1 MPIRP
6 GSAEAGR
13 HQCNCRVQGGPERTP
28 EVDTVNFAFS
38 EEQEELRKTM
48 RAFLEAKSPETAVR
62 EQMDTEQ
69 GYDPAVWSQMGA
81 EMGLQGLI
89 IPEEFGG
96 SGYSYVELGVVLEEM
111 GRALLCAPFFAT
123 VALAANTLLQ
133 SGDAAAQKQYL
144 PGIASGSTIAT
155 LAFTEPSGKW
165 DEAGITMKAS
175 KSGDTY
181 TLTGTKSFVLDG
193 HVANLIIVAARAG
206 GGVSLFAVDGDAKGL
221 TRTSLSTMDQTRKQ
235 AKLEFAKTPARLIG
249 TLGKGWDVLSTVLDL
264 AAVALAAE
272 QVGGA
277 QKVLEMSV
285 EYAKVRVQFGRPIGS
300 FQAIKH
306 KCADMLLEVESAKSA
321 AYYAM
326 WCASEMNDEL
336 PSVASLAKS
345 YCSEAYFH
353 ATAENIQIHGGIGF
367 TWEHP
372 AHLYFKRA
380 KSSELLFGDPTY
392 HRELLAQR
400 IGI

>member
-1 MPIRP
+1 M
-6 GSAEAGR
+6 
-13 HQCNCRVQGGPERTP
+13 
-28 EVDTVNFAFS
+28 NFAFT
-38 EEQEELRKTM
+38 EEQEELRKTV
-48 RAFLEAKSPETAVR
+48 RQFLDAKSSEAAVR
-62 EQMDTEQ
+62 EQMETEA
-69 GYDPAVWSQMGA
+69 GFDAAVWSQMA
-81 EMGLQGLI
+81 EQMGLQGLA

-96 SGYSYVELGVVLEEM
+96 SGYSYVELGIVLEEM
-111 GRALLCAPFFAT
+111 GRALLCAPFFSS
-123 VALAANTLLQ
+123 VVLAANTLLQ
-133 SGDAAAQKQYL
+133 SGDDAAKAAHL
-144 PGIASGSTIAT
+144 PGIASGETIAT

-165 DEAGITMKAS
+165 DESGITMEAS
-175 KSGDTY
+175 GSGDSW
-181 TLTGTKSFVLDG
+181 TLSGTKMFVLDG
-193 HVANLIIVAARAG
+193 HTANLIIVAARTG
-206 GGVSLFAVDGDAKGL
+206 KGVSLFTVAGDAAGL
-221 TRTSLSTMDQTRKQ
+221 TRTALSTMDQTRKQ
-235 AKLEFAKTPARLIG
+235 AKLEFSNTPA
-249 TLGKGWDVLSTVLDL
+249 TLLGAEGEGWNTLSTVLDL
-264 AAVALAAE
+264 AAVGLAAE

-277 QKVLEMSV
+277 QKVLEMAV
-285 EYAKVRVQFGRPIGS
+285 DYAKVRVQFGRPIGS

-321 AYYAM
+321 AYYGM
-326 WCASEMNDEL
+326 WCAAEMNDEL
-336 PSVASLAKS
+336 PSVASLAKA

>member
-1 MPIRP
+1 MCTRLESHLVAVL
-6 GSAEAGR
+6 GHTA
-13 HQCNCRVQGGPERTP
+13 VM
-28 EVDTVNFAFS
+28 NFAFS
-38 EEQEELRKTM
+38 EEQEELRKTV
-48 RAFLEAKSPETAVR
+48 RAFLEAKSSEEAVR
-62 EQMDTEQ
+62 EQMETDH
-69 GYDPAVWSQMGA
+69 GFDAAVWSQMG
-81 EMGLQGLI
+81 EQMGLQGLA

-111 GRALLCAPFFAT
+111 GRALLCAPYFST
-123 VALAANTLLQ
+123 VVLAANTLLH
-133 SGDAAAQKQYL
+133 SGDEAAKAKYL
-144 PGIASGSTIAT
+144 PGIASGETIAT

-165 DEAGITMKAS
+165 DEAGITMPATAS
-175 KSGDTY
+175 GSGY
-181 TLTGTKSFVLDG
+181 TLTGTKMFVLDG
-193 HVANLIIVAARAG
+193 HTATLLLVAARTAA
-206 GGVSLFAVDGDAKGL
+206 GVSLFAVDPAASGV
-221 TRTSLSTMDQTRKQ
+221 TRTALSTMDQTRKQ
-235 AKLEFAKTPARLIG
+235 AKVEFDNTPAELIG
-249 TLGKGWDVLSTVLDL
+249 AEGEGWATLSRVLDL
-264 AAVALAAE
+264 AAVGLAAE

-277 QKVLEMSV
+277 QKVLEMAV

-321 AYYAM
+321 AYYGM
-326 WCASEMNDEL
+326 WCAAEMNDEL
-336 PSVASLAKS
+336 PSVASLAKA

>member
-1 MPIRP
+1 M
-6 GSAEAGR
+6 
-13 HQCNCRVQGGPERTP
+13 
-28 EVDTVNFAFS
+28 NFAFT
-38 EEQEELRKTM
+38 EEQEELRKTV
-48 RAFLEAKSPETAVR
+48 RSFLESKSAESAVR
-62 EQMDTEQ
+62 EQMETEA
-69 GYDPAVWSQMGA
+69 GYDAAVWSQMA
-81 EMGLQGLI
+81 EQLGLQGLA

-96 SGYSYVELGVVLEEM
+96 SGFSFVELGIVLEEM
-111 GRALLCAPFFAT
+111 GRALLCAPFFSS
-123 VALAANTLLQ
+123 VVLAANTLLL
-133 SGDAAAQKQYL
+133 SGDAAAQAKYL
-144 PGIASGSTIAT
+144 PGIASGETIAT
-155 LAFTEPSGKW
+155 VALTEPSGKW
-165 DEAGITMKAS
+165 DE
-175 KSGDTY
+175 SGVTTEATGSGSDFTI
-181 TLTGTKSFVLDG
+181 TGTKSFVLDG
-193 HVANLIIVAARAG
+193 HTAGLIIVAARTAK
-206 GGVSLFAVDGDAKGL
+206 GVSLFAVDADAAGL
-221 TRTSLSTMDQTRKQ
+221 TRTALSTMDQTRKQ
-235 AKLEFAKTPARLIG
+235 AKLEFAGTPATLIG
-249 TLGKGWDVLSTVLDL
+249 TEGDGWNVLSKVLDL
-264 AAVALAAE
+264 VAVGLAAE

-277 QKVLEMSV
+277 QKVLEMAV

-321 AYYAM
+321 AYYGM

-336 PSVASLAKS
+336 PSVASLAKA

>member
-1 MPIRP
+1 M
-6 GSAEAGR
+6 
-13 HQCNCRVQGGPERTP
+13 
-28 EVDTVNFAFS
+28 NFAFT
-38 EEQEELRKTM
+38 EEQEELRKTV
-48 RAFLEAKSPETAVR
+48 RAFLESKSAETAVR
-62 EQMDTEQ
+62 EQMETDSGFDT
-69 GYDPAVWSQMGA
+69 AVWSQMG
-81 EMGLQGLI
+81 EQLGLQGLA

-96 SGYSYVELGVVLEEM
+96 SGYTFVELGIVLEEQ
-111 GRALLCAPFFAT
+111 GRALLCAPFFST
-123 VALAANTLLQ
+123 VVLAANTLLH
-133 SGDAAAQKQYL
+133 SGDDAAKAAHL
-144 PGIASGSTIAT
+144 PGIASGETIAT

-165 DEAGITMKAS
+165 DESGITTEATA
-175 KSGDTY
+175 SGDGWS
-181 TLTGTKSFVLDG
+181 LNGVKSFVIDG
-193 HVANLIIVAARAG
+193 HTASLIIVAARTAK
-206 GGVSLFAVDGDAKGL
+206 GVSLFTVAGDAAGL
-221 TRTSLSTMDQTRKQ
+221 TRTALSTMDQTRKQ
-235 AKLEFAKTPARLIG
+235 AKLEFANTPA
-249 TLGKGWDVLSTVLDL
+249 TLLGAEGEGWAVLSTVLDL
-264 AAVALAAE
+264 AAVGLAAE

-277 QKVLEMSV
+277 QKVLEQAV

-321 AYYAM
+321 AYYGL
-326 WCASEMNDEL
+326 WCAAEQNDEL
-336 PSVASLAKS
+336 PSVASLAKA

>member
-1 MPIRP
+1 
-6 GSAEAGR
+6 
-13 HQCNCRVQGGPERTP
+13 
-28 EVDTVNFAFS
+28 VNFAFS
-38 EEQEELRKTM
+38 EEQEELRKVV
-48 RAFLEAKSPETAVR
+48 RQFLESKSSETAVR
-62 EQMDTEQ
+62 ELMDTEQ
-69 GYDPAVWSQMGA
+69 GYDEAVWKQMA
-81 EMGLQGLI
+81 DQLGLQGLV

-96 SGYSYVELGVVLEEM
+96 SGYGFIELVVVLEEM
-111 GRALLCAPFFAT
+111 GRRLLTAPYFSS
-123 VALAANTLLQ
+123 VVLAAQTLLH
-133 SGDAAAQKQYL
+133 SGDDSAKKELL
-144 PGIASGSTIAT
+144 PGIASGETIAT
-155 LAFTEPSGKW
+155 VAFTEPNGKW
-165 DEAGITMKAS
+165 DESGITATAS
-175 KSGDTY
+175 KSGDSWTID
-181 TLTGTKSFVLDG
+181 GTKMFVLDG
-193 HVANLIIVAARAG
+193 HTAGLIIVAAKTDAG
-206 GGVSLFAVDGDAKGL
+206 TSLFTVTADASGL
-221 TRTSLSTMDQTRKQ
+221 TRTPLSTMDQTRKQ
-235 AKLEFAKTPARLIG
+235 AKLEFAGTPAQLLG
-249 TLGKGWDVLSTVLDL
+249 TEGEGWTVLERVLDL

-277 QKVLEMSV
+277 QFVLEMAV
-285 EYAKVRVQFGRPIGS
+285 QYAKDRVQFGRPIGS

-321 AYYAM
+321 AYYAG
-326 WCASEMNDEL
+326 WCASELNDEL
-336 PSVASLAKS
+336 PSVASLAKA